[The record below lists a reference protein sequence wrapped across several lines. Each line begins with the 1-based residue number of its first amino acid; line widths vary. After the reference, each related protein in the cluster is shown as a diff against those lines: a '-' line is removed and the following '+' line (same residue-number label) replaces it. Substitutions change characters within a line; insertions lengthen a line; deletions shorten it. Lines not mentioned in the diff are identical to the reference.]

1 MKRLLKGSLA
11 IASAAV
17 IFAGNMPFTAVNV
30 LADSNETEVIP
41 SIDNTVYTG
50 TWGTCNWTYDNG
62 ILTISGGVAEG
73 SKSWDS
79 YKNNIEKIV
88 ITGKITF
95 NKETSLYGLFS
106 KMTSLKTI
114 EGLSNLDTS
123 KVTDMDSMFRDCS
136 SLETLDVSGFD
147 TSRVTD
153 MDGMFYECRK
163 LQIIDVS
170 KFDTSKV
177 KSMGFMFSYCEGVKT
192 IDVSNFNTENVTI
205 MCNMF
210 QSASQCEVLDVKNF
224 NTSRVTRMDGMFS
237 GCKSIT
243 SLDVSN
249 FDTSNVTDMNTMF

>member
-17 IFAGNMPFTAVNV
+17 IFAGNIPFTAVNV
-30 LADSNETEVIP
+30 LDDSNETEVIP

-153 MDGMFYECRK
+153 MSGMFYECNS
-163 LQIIDVS
+163 LTTLDVS
-170 KFDTSKV
+170 HFDTSKV
-177 KSMGFMFSYCEGVKT
+177 
-192 IDVSNFNTENVTI
+192 
-205 MCNMF
+205 
-210 QSASQCEVLDVKNF
+210 
-224 NTSRVTRMDGMFS
+224 TRMG
-237 GCKSIT
+237 
-243 SLDVSN
+243 
-249 FDTSNVTDMNTMF
+249 